1 MKGSGEEKRMI
12 TKWMIRCIIEEFLFE
27 KEVLSLAGLTGFEN
41 AVAFEADSTTPTKA
55 ACVAEHNGKIIGAAG
70 AAESSV
76 DSVWEMGVDVREE
89 YRNAGLGTFLVDRLA
104 RELLERQ
111 IIPFYSASV
120 TNIGSQ
126 MVAYRCGYCP
136 MWVDTFGT
144 VLDGSSV
151 YEGLINGF

>member
-1 MKGSGEEKRMI
+1 MI
-12 TKWMIRCIIEEFLFE
+12 TKWMIRCKIEEFLFE

-89 YRNAGLGTFLVDRLA
+89 
-104 RELLERQ
+104 
-111 IIPFYSASV
+111 
-120 TNIGSQ
+120 IGRAH
-126 MVAYRCGYCP
+126 V
-136 MWVDTFGT
+136 
-144 VLDGSSV
+144 
-151 YEGLINGF
+151 